1 MCRDT
6 GELIAWEC
14 GDRDKAT
21 LEKLIETLEKWKVN
35 CYYTDDY
42 QTYASVI
49 PRERL
54 IQTKAETHAIERNNC
69 RMRHGFGRFKRKS
82 IIVSKT
88 VEMVDLTV
96 ALFARFR
103 VNGDVSEI
111 LKIGQTQLAIIS

>member
-42 QTYASVI
+42 QAYASVI